1 MIKPHRISTLPM
13 KKHAFASLLTLAL
26 LCSCGAP
33 APDEDAA
40 QGAEAAPEETAA
52 PEVQLPPRKPS
63 PEGAR
68 VWFVSPA
75 DGAVLSSPFTVEFG
89 LDGMELLPAGEVGE
103 HTGHHHLLVNT
114 GLPRMDLPIITD
126 DNHMHFGLAQTS
138 VELSLEPGVH
148 TLQLLLGDD
157 LHIPHEPPVMSE
169 VITIEV
175 TD

>member
-1 MIKPHRISTLPM
+1 MVKSIRISTQPVTNP
-13 KKHAFASLLTLAL
+13 ACASLLALVL
-26 LCSCGAP
+26 LCSCGSP

-40 QGAEAAPEETAA
+40 PGAEAAPEGTVA

-114 GLPRMDLPIITD
+114 GLPRMDLPLITD